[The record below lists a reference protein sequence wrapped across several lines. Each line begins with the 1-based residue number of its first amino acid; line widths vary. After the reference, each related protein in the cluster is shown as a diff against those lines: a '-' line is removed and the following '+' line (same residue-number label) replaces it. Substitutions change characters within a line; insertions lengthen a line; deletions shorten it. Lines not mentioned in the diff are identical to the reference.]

1 MFHSLFICE
10 QATGNSTD
18 TTTGTSIR
26 PTSHTVVYT
35 AKGLLA
41 SEGRVLFLLLVL
53 ES

>member
-26 PTSHTVVYT
+26 PTSGGIGCYSALGTVIVCMEIRNIFE
-35 AKGLLA
+35 KLG
-41 SEGRVLFLLLVL
+41 
-53 ES
+53 